1 MALIAATNQ
10 ATPEE
15 MAARL
20 IRWANLYPP
29 IDVERAARLLGVDIV
44 DLELSS
50 GVGGLLVKEAPRRW
64 LIIVNSRLTDPAE
77 RRFTIAH
84 ELGHWTLHRPLI
96 RRDSTEVSNRRMEH
110 EAHRFAQALLLP
122 PDEVEEDVIHGCLDS
137 IPGRYKVPM
146 AVVATVLRRWGYAY
160 WHRHEWE
167 SNS

>member
-1 MALIAATNQ
+1 LALIAATRQ

-20 IRWANLYPP
+20 IRWANLHPP
-29 IDVERAARLLGVDIV
+29 IDVEKAARLLGIDIA
-44 DLELSS
+44 DLELSP

-64 LIIVNSRLTDPAE
+64 LIIVNSRLTDPAD

-96 RRDSTEVSNRRMEH
+96 RQDSTEVSGRRMEH

-122 PDEVEEDVIHGCLDS
+122 PDEVEEDVMHGDLDR
-137 IPGRYKVPM
+137 IPGRYKAPR
-146 AVVATVLRRWGYAY
+146 AVVATVLRRWGYAF
-160 WHRHEWE
+160 WHGYE
-167 SNS
+167 